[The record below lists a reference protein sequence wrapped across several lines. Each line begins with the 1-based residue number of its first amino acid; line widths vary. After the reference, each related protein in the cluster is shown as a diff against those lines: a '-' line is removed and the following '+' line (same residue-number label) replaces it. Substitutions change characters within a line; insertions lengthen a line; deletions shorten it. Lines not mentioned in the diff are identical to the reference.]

1 LLWPTTINF
10 NRTCSDGIKE
20 AFIRSPF
27 KINDEKEKM
36 MKRVK
41 VLAAAVALV
50 AMACGSAMATPSTTY
65 WTPMTLD
72 IQAYKV
78 AHLGIDNYFE
88 INKSKTAGDV
98 NALPTDIG
106 LTIGVLPFEKIQMEV
121 GVDALYTTDD
131 PYSFNA
137 KIGAPEDALF
147 KYSPALQ
154 VGIFGVGTNSKKGTV
169 RTDQNVLY
177 GVIGKTIPMVGRLSV
192 GPYVGNK
199 DVLVNASGE
208 KENTGFMVAF
218 DRGFLPTKDA
228 AGNEYNK
235 VVFAAD
241 YASGK
246 NAIGAGGAGI
256 YYFFTKDIS
265 LLTGP
270 VWFNEKAINGAWK
283 WTTQLD
289 INLPS
294 F

>member
-1 LLWPTTINF
+1 
-10 NRTCSDGIKE
+10 
-20 AFIRSPF
+20 
-27 KINDEKEKM
+27 
-36 MKRVK
+36 MKRIKLVT
-41 VLAAAVALV
+41 AAAALV

-78 AHLGIDNYFE
+78 THLGIDNYFSV
-88 INKSKTAGDV
+88 NSDANTA
-98 NALPTDIG
+98 APLAMPTDVG
-106 LTIGVLPFEKIQMEV
+106 LTIGVLPFEKIQMEI
-121 GVDALYTTDD
+121 GVDAIYPQND

-137 KIGAPEDALF
+137 KIGAPEEALF

-154 VGIFGVGTNSKKGTV
+154 VGIFGMGTKDKVTN
-169 RTDQNVLY
+169 QNVLY
-177 GVIGKTIPMVGRLSV
+177 GVIGKTIPSVGRLSA
-192 GPYVGNK
+192 GPYFGNK
-199 DVLVNASGE
+199 DVLLNAKGE

-218 DRGFLPTKDA
+218 DRGMFPAKDA

-235 VVFAAD
+235 VVLAAD

-246 NAIGAGGAGI
+246 NAIGAGGVGV

-294 F
+294 L